1 MVKGG
6 GMNGADMGKYLRA
19 VRFVLRLQVDVV
31 PLQKDYKLPIGHH
44 LPRHVLGIPLGT
56 AVDQPRF
63 LEVAQR
69 QLCGNLGYSC
79 PALQRNEFRR

>member
-1 MVKGG
+1 
-6 GMNGADMGKYLRA
+6 MNGADMGKYLRA

-31 PLQKDYKLPIGHH
+31 PFQEAEKLFIGHH
-44 LPRHVLGIPLGT
+44 LPRHALGIPLGT

-69 QLCGNLGYSC
+69 QLCGNLGHSC